1 MVLVKL
7 YIKNKSLQEINLED
21 FIIYN
26 LDKIIR
32 DQQRQHRM

>member
-32 DQQRQHRM
+32 DLQRQRRM